1 MVHWQALASQ
11 LARGHVPA
19 AATVPYA
26 APTRHYFKNLAC
38 GHAEMRGELLLLGP
52 LGSAHTLPCPAAR
65 TLLPAEWRCITPRG
79 CLCTERW
86 QQYTDTALSDSASHS
101 GRPPRARTV
110 LQQVAGVV
118 SLACVASVPQSL
130 LVAVVYEGVACWH
143 TPPAHVQERLG
154 GGCWFASRDP
164 PVNVAVQPSWT
175 NTRLDGLSAR
185 LAAKPAPK
193 ANARAPQLDAAGRLR
208 AQAAHAHRPWATGLP
223 LSAHDR
229 PKRTSA
235 R

>member
-1 MVHWQALASQ
+1 
-11 LARGHVPA
+11 
-19 AATVPYA
+19 VPYA

-143 TPPAHVQERLG
+143 TPPGTCACAGAPRRRMLVRLPRSACECG
-154 GGCWFASRDP
+154 STALLDKHASGRPFSP
-164 PVNVAVQPSWT
+164 PRCQASPKGQCTS
-175 NTRLDGLSAR
+175 SAAR
-185 LAAKPAPK
+185 RCRAP
-193 ANARAPQLDAAGRLR
+193 ARAGCAR
-208 AQAAHAHRPWATGLP
+208 AQALGYW
-223 LSAHDR
+223 SA
-229 PKRTSA
+229 P
-235 R
+235 